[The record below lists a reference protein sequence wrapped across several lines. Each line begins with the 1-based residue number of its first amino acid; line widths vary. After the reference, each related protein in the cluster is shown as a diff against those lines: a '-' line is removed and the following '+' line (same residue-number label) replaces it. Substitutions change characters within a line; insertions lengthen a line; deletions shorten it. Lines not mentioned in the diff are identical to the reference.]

1 MYVIKDLAGGMK
13 PAAMEM
19 FYNGTVAADSI
30 TKRYKGSLVKVM
42 DHDTAAGRQLTWA
55 GGTTLYE
62 SLFGILEEEQGIT
75 GNYEMNDADFGART
89 RMVTPVLPSTMV
101 RAEYA
106 QNDPAGSDI
115 TYTGGNGTAGSTTFT
130 CATADIDADDLMIG
144 GWIYFV
150 NGANAGYLHY
160 ITDSANSGEALTLST
175 ALVNAVVAADNQIV
189 VLSPHTYKMQLDDH
203 EVNIESNPD
212 GSDQTFPMIGIKTW
226 FTDQS
231 NGLTMLKRSEHDG
244 LKLKNPR
251 FYHDFMF
258 GGVSATGSIFRDITV
273 IA

>member
-1 MYVIKDLAGGMK
+1 MYVIKDLTGGPK
-13 PAAMEM
+13 PEAMEM
-19 FYNGTVAADSI
+19 FYNGTVAADSV

-89 RMVTPVLPSTMV
+89 RMVMPVLPSTMV

-106 QNDPAGSDI
+106 QNDSAGSDM
-115 TYTGGNGTAGSTTFT
+115 TYTGGTISAGGKTFT
-130 CATADIDADDLMIG
+130 TTATEIDANDLLIG
-144 GWIYFV
+144 GWMYFI

-160 ITDSANSGEALTLST
+160 IIDAATTTDIVFST
-175 ALVNAVVAADNQIV
+175 AVVNSVVGADNQIV

-203 EVNIESNPD
+203 EVNIVSNPNAT
-212 GSDQTFPMIGIKTW
+212 DQTFPMVGIKTW
-226 FTDQS
+226 FTDMS

-258 GGVSATGSIFRDITV
+258 GGKSATGSIFRDTIV